1 LPADA
6 PLLAYPTLGV
16 VRLRLGDPV
25 ELPTLMAMGAVVE
38 DAPPQVKRGID
49 VFGPEPSSLPL
60 MRSIKAQLD
69 PNGVLSP
76 GRMVGRL

>member
-1 LPADA
+1 MANVTFETLPNS
-6 PLLAYPTLGV
+6 LSFW
-16 VRLRLGDPV
+16 VRLRDEG
-25 ELPTLMAMGAVVE
+25 ELPPLVAMGAVVE
-38 DAPPQVKRGID
+38 DAPPEVKRGID

-76 GRMVGRL
+76 GRFVGRL